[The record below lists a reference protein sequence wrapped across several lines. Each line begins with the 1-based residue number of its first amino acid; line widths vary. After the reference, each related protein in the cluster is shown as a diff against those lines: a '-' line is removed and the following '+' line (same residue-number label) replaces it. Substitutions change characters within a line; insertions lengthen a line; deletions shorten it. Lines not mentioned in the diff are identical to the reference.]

1 MKRPTHIRVFVLAAV
16 AAALVCLVGA
26 ASAVAVKRASTTSTL
41 VFKSPNNFSGDL
53 SSKNKRCIG
62 QRLVN
67 LYYLGP
73 SGMSSPQFVE
83 AAQTDSTG
91 HFEINSIPD
100 AVAGNYD
107 ISITKRKIK
116 KANLLCKA
124 FVSAQY
130 TF

>member
-1 MKRPTHIRVFVLAAV
+1 MVAAI

-26 ASAVAVKRASTTSTL
+26 ASAAAVKKASTTSTL

-53 SSKNKRCIG
+53 SSPNRRCISS
-62 QRLVN
+62 RLVTV
-67 LYYLGP
+67 YYLGP
-73 SGMSSPQFVE
+73 SGMSSPQFIE
-83 AAQTDSTG
+83 AAKTDDTG

-116 KANLLCKA
+116 KKNLICKA